1 MPNPSHHIPRSLLIF
16 LLVVIAATLLAGTF
30 RAFAPAR
37 AQAAASP
44 TPTLTATDTPTVT
57 EFDPK
62 DTPPTQ
68 SPSLPAGPESADTT
82 GIIAQAIVLVVIIVF
97 GAAWGWRMS
106 TPHLPRKNKN
116 Q

>member
-1 MPNPSHHIPRSLLIF
+1 MPKPSHHIPRSLLIF

-37 AQAAASP
+37 AQSAASP
-44 TPTLTATDTPTVT
+44 TPTFVATNTPTVT
-57 EFDPK
+57 EFDPL

-68 SPSLPAGPESADTT
+68 APTLPPDLKSADTT

-106 TPHLPRKNKN
+106 VPRLPRKNKK